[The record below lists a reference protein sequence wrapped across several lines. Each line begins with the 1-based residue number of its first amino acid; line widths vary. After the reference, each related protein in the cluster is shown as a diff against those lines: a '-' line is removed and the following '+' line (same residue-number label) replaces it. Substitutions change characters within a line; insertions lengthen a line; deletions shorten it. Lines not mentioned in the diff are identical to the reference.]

1 MKDESLRRLKR
12 IQTVAKIFR
21 FFCQLAM
28 VLLIAGA
35 LMTIFNPAEMRG
47 GLGDFRVEKLKP
59 EYLWLKRPLVF
70 LLLTL
75 LATFV
80 WLSYRLFTL
89 YSKGVIFSDANVRYI
104 KWLGYWMIGTW
115 AMSILV
121 QLLYFLVDAE
131 HLIFK
136 FTVDGYFFGG
146 ALVLLLAW
154 IMEEGK
160 KLQEEQTLTV

>member
-21 FFCQLAM
+21 FFCQLGM
-28 VLLIAGA
+28 VILIACA

-47 GLGDFRVEKLKP
+47 GFGNFRVEKLKP

-70 LLLTL
+70 FMLSVM
-75 LATFV
+75 AVFV
-80 WLSYRLFTL
+80 WVSYRLFTL

-104 KWLGYWMIGTW
+104 KGLGYWMIGAW
-115 AMSILV
+115 AMSILF
-121 QLLYFLVDAE
+121 QLLYFLVEVDR
-131 HLIFK
+131 LVFT

-146 ALVLLLAW
+146 VLVLLLAW
-154 IMEEGK
+154 ITEEGK
-160 KLQEEQTLTV
+160 KLEEEQTLTV